1 MKGIWTSPF
10 SERVGR
16 WNWWAH
22 YPRVFDTSAPVNGE
36 GYGTP
41 GLTGDAG
48 NVLVV
53 QQTGGNTQWKAN
65 EAGGVLV
72 FEFVTPVEEL
82 VQIRT

>member
-1 MKGIWTSPF
+1 MPNG
-10 SERVGR
+10 
-16 WNWWAH
+16 